1 MAEKDITEKIL
12 ESYND
17 VFSDIVNV
25 LLFHGEPVI
34 DPDELEDQAPRSYY
48 KADGRIRELERDV
61 VKRWRK
67 GNIRLA
73 CIGMENQ
80 TDADADM
87 PLRVIAY
94 DGAEYRAQF
103 SGAERYPVV
112 TLVLYFGLKGHWA
125 APLSLK
131 ERLEIPEAFAP
142 YVNDYKINLFEIAYL
157 SREQVSLF
165 RSDFRIVADYFV
177 QMRENN
183 EFKPTADEVKHMQE
197 ILQLLNVMTGEHR
210 FADECNNQMKG
221 VPKSMSD
228 FWDRVENKAREEG
241 RAEGRE
247 EGRQEILQ
255 LLNDMAEDHQFE
267 GECNN
272 QTKEI
277 PKSMSSF
284 WDRVENK
291 AREEGRA
298 EGREE
303 GALNDK
309 KETAVNLHNLGVTED
324 IIAKAINVSTELLR
338 EWIDRPSA

>member
-1 MAEKDITEKIL
+1 MKSEGLYVTIKVRKIRCDARRKGCDTVAEKDITEKIL

-17 VFSDIVNV
+17 VFSDIVNA

-34 DPDELEDQAPRSYY
+34 APDDLEDQAPCSYY
-48 KADGRIRELERDV
+48 KADGKIRELERDV
-61 VKRWRK
+61 VKRWKK

-80 TDADADM
+80 TNADADM
-87 PLRVIAY
+87 PLRVIGY
-94 DGAEYRAQF
+94 DGAEYRAQL

-112 TLVLYFGLKGHWA
+112 TLILYFGIKKRWT

-157 SREQVSLF
+157 SREEVGLF

-183 EFKPTADEVKHMQE
+183 DYKPTPDEVTHMQE

-210 FADECNNQMKG
+210 FADECNNQTKG

-241 RAEGRE
+241 R
-247 EGRQEILQ
+247 
-255 LLNDMAEDHQFE
+255 
-267 GECNN
+267 
-272 QTKEI
+272 
-277 PKSMSSF
+277 
-284 WDRVENK
+284 
-291 AREEGRA
+291 
-298 EGREE
+298 EE
-303 GALNDK
+303 GALNNK
-309 KETAVNLHNLGVTED
+309 KETAVNLHNLGVTDD
-324 IIAKAINVSTELLR
+324 IIAKSMNISTELLR
-338 EWIDRPSA
+338 EWIERPSA